1 MPIVSQIPHFWE
13 SPDGKKHRNMLQ
25 IEVEDPRMSG
35 NFPRDGTIVIRLQ
48 DEEAQ
53 KAFKMNPQEVLQLA
67 KELEDIARD
76 LLKQKRELWKSKYRP
91 QQ

>member
-1 MPIVSQIPHFWE
+1 MPIVSQIPHFWQDKE
-13 SPDGKKHRNMLQ
+13 GKSHRNMLQ
-25 IEVEDPRMSG
+25 IEVEDPHMSG
-35 NFPRDGTIVIRLQ
+35 NFPKDGIVVIRLQ